1 MSKRPQLDVVALGQ
15 AAGPSANPLDR
26 LEATRS
32 GCKHQQGS
40 RIGKVQIQGY
50 FPATTRRRLK
60 MLAATSGRTM
70 EELLGEALDDLFGKH
85 RV

>member
-15 AAGPSANPLDR
+15 AAGSSANPVDR
-26 LEATRS
+26 LLETRA
-32 GCKHQQGS
+32 GRRHQQGS

-50 FPATTRRRLK
+50 YPATTRRRLK
-60 MLAATSGRTM
+60 MLAVTSGRTM
-70 EELLGEALDDLFGKH
+70 EELLGEALDDLFAKH